1 MAKGASRILESHFG
15 HVGGV
20 HGKGGSKSDLVSEAD
35 KESEAYLKGEIRRRY
50 PGHGIVGEEG
60 TDEKPEDSDFLWVL
74 DPLDGTLNYVNGLPI
89 YAVSIGVLN
98 RGVPEVGCIWT
109 PWPAKAEGALFHA
122 FKGGGAFMDETPITV
137 RANSVPQPGQL
148 AIFHRDFRLLYSKNA
163 GASAPIGEAR
173 GPGSLAYE
181 MALTSKGVFQYSV
194 FTAPRIW
201 DVAAGIALVKE
212 AGGSVLTYDR
222 TKKQWHEFCRFG
234 NASGEGKGGGP
245 RLRDWHSPI
254 MVGSE
259 EMVQVP
265 GTVREAR
272 VPCGEGEGGVWGE
285 FLGVCVVVIAATRR
299 TVAGLYKGLRG
310 RVGELYAIGD
320 CLAPRTVE
328 QATYERHKVGRG
340 T

>member
-1 MAKGASRILESHFG
+1 MGQEAVSLADIKDSAIEMAKGAARILESHFG

-109 PWPAKAEGALFHA
+109 PWPAKADGALFHA
-122 FKGGGAFMDETPITV
+122 CKGGGAFMDETPITV
-137 RANSVPQPGQL
+137 RSNSVPQPGQL
-148 AIFHRDFRLLYSKNA
+148 AIFHRDFRLLYGKNA

-181 MALTSKGVFQYSV
+181 MALTSSGVFQYSV

-201 DVAAGIALVKE
+201 DVAAGIALAKE
-212 AGGSVLTYDR
+212 AAGSVLTYDR
-222 TKKQWHEFCRFG
+222 AKKQWHEFCRFG

-259 EMVQVP
+259 EMV
-265 GTVREAR
+265 RYLAR
-272 VPCGEGEGGVWGE
+272 YARHETLVDKVKGVFGGSS
-285 FLGVCVVVIAATRR
+285 
-299 TVAGLYKGLRG
+299 
-310 RVGELYAIGD
+310 
-320 CLAPRTVE
+320 
-328 QATYERHKVGRG
+328 
-340 T
+340 